1 MNNKRI
7 MIIDDDKDF
16 LAELKETLALC
27 GYDIIVAN
35 DPSSALGI
43 IKSAKPDVL
52 LLDLK
57 MPYKS
62 GFQLASELKLYSE
75 LEHIPI
81 IAMTA
86 FFKDSYAQLMNLC
99 GITKCLKKPFNPLD
113 VIAQIEEELANT
125 KGDIA

>member
-1 MNNKRI
+1 MNKKI

-16 LAELKETLALC
+16 LSELKETLALG
-27 GYDIIVAN
+27 GYDIVISN
-35 DPSSALGI
+35 DSSSALDLA
-43 IKSAKPDVL
+43 KSAKPDVL
-52 LLDLK
+52 LIDLK

-75 LEHIPI
+75 LEHIPV

-86 FFKDSYAQLMNLC
+86 FFKDGYVQLMNLC
-99 GITKCLKKPFNPLD
+99 GIHKCLKKPFNPLD

-125 KGDIA
+125 K